1 MSLIRKLLDWFTGKN
16 DKEQLKTAKEAI
28 PETPPPKLQIKTVE
42 DARALSQ
49 IRTFRDVRAFCEEVR
64 KTLRI
69 YKKFYEHIGPDDFLM
84 LKKTIN
90 RLYVEVGNLS
100 DKIDRLIKSH
110 KGGEK

>member
-1 MSLIRKLLDWFTGKN
+1 MHLIRKFLNWFTKKT
-16 DKEQLKTAKEAI
+16 DKAQVKELK
-28 PETPPPKLQIKTVE
+28 ETLSQSPPPDLQIRTLQDVRTV
-42 DARALSQ
+42 SQ

-84 LKKTIN
+84 LKKTLN

-100 DKIDRLIKSH
+100 DKVDRLIESQK
-110 KGGEK
+110 